1 MKFEPAIDRA
11 SLLEHV
17 QTAYGL
23 AVEEITFVPV
33 GYVAVC
39 YALRCPGDEGYFLK
53 LWPDTAT
60 GRWSSARQAI
70 ILPLVRAIYDRGVYR
85 RVAYPL
91 VTRDN
96 TLWATFHGDRFA
108 ALPFLPG
115 EHAPLSAWPQAF
127 ADEYARVL
135 AAIHRGTALLEDVLP
150 PRETFALSF
159 EPDLLASLP
168 DIAAIG
174 PQARPGLQALRNL
187 MAARRDDVLAQL
199 ERLRSLQARV
209 RALPGPAVLCHT
221 DLAGDNILV
230 DEDGRLSLL
239 DWDGA
244 VVATPEY
251 DLKEAVG
258 EDFGRCIAVY
268 LAAGGAQPLE
278 ADRFAFYLLRRYLE
292 DFSARVVNILHHNT
306 THEEDEDEDDLEGM
320 EVWGVVRW
328 NQLDATLVTI
338 ATALQDIAS

>member
-1 MKFEPAIDRA
+1 MKYEPAIDRD

-17 QTAYGL
+17 HATYGL

-33 GYVAVC
+33 GYVAAC
-39 YALRCPGDEGYFLK
+39 YALRCPDGERYFLK
-53 LWPDTAT
+53 LWPNTAT
-60 GRWSSARQAI
+60 GRWSSAQQAI
-70 ILPLVRAIYDRGVYR
+70 ILPLVRAIYERGVYR

-91 VTRDN
+91 MTRDT
-96 TLWATFHGDRFA
+96 TLWATFQGDWYAVF
-108 ALPFLPG
+108 PFLPG
-115 EHAPLSAWPQAF
+115 DHAPIVDWPLAF
-127 ADEYARVL
+127 ADEYARTL
-135 AAIHRGTALLEDVLP
+135 AAIHRGTALLEDILP
-150 PRETFALSF
+150 PRETYDLSF

-168 DIAAIG
+168 AIAAIG
-174 PQARPGLQALRNL
+174 PEARPGLHGLRAL
-187 MAARRDDVLAQL
+187 MTAHGDDALAQL
-199 ERLRSLQARV
+199 ERLRALQSRV
-209 RALPGPAVLCHT
+209 RTLPGPAVLCHT

-230 DEDGRLSLL
+230 DDEGRLFLL

-258 EDFGRCIAVY
+258 EHFGRIIAVY
-268 LAAGGAQPLE
+268 LAAGGARPLE

-306 THEEDEDEDDLEGM
+306 TPEQDEDDLEGM
-320 EVWGVVRW
+320 VVWGVARW

-338 ATALQDIAS
+338 RTALHDLAS

>member
-1 MKFEPAIDRA
+1 MKYEPAIERG

-17 QTAYGL
+17 HAAYGL

-39 YALRCPGDEGYFLK
+39 YALRCSGGERYFLK
-53 LWPDTAT
+53 LWPDTAA
-60 GRWSSARQAI
+60 GRWSSARQAT
-70 ILPLVRAIYDRGVYR
+70 ILPLVRAIYERGVYR

-91 VTRDN
+91 LTCDDA
-96 TLWATFHGDRFA
+96 LWATFQGNRFA
-108 ALPFLPG
+108 AFPLLPG
-115 EHAPLSAWPQAF
+115 QHAPLSAWPLAF
-127 ADEYARVL
+127 ADEFARTL
-135 AAIHRGTALLEDVLP
+135 AAIHRGIALLEDVLP

-159 EPDLLASLP
+159 EDDLRASLSV
-168 DIAAIG
+168 IAAIG
-174 PQARPGLQALRNL
+174 PQARPDLQALRDL
-187 MAARRDDVLAQL
+187 MSRRGDDVLAQL
-199 ERLRSLQARV
+199 ERLRALQARA
-209 RALPGPAVLCHT
+209 RSLPGPAVLCHT

-230 DEDGRLSLL
+230 DGDGRLSLL

-258 EDFGRCIAVY
+258 EDFGRFIAVY
-268 LAAGGAQPLE
+268 LAAGGAQPLV

-306 THEEDEDEDDLEGM
+306 TPEQDVDDIEGM
-320 EVWGVVRW
+320 EVWGVARW
-328 NQLDATLVTI
+328 NLLDATLVTI
-338 ATALQDIAS
+338 AAALRDIAS

>member
-1 MKFEPAIDRA
+1 MKYEPAIDRA

-17 QTAYGL
+17 RTAYGL

-39 YALRCPGDEGYFLK
+39 YALSSPDGERYFLK

-60 GRWSSARQAI
+60 GRWSSERQAI

-85 RVAYPL
+85 HVAYPL

-96 TLWATFHGDRFA
+96 ALWATFQGDRFA
-108 ALPFLPG
+108 VFPYLPG
-115 EHAPLSAWPQAF
+115 RHAPLSAWPLAF
-127 ADEYARVL
+127 ADEYARTV

-150 PRETFALSF
+150 PREDFALSF
-159 EPDLLASLP
+159 EPDLLASLS

-174 PQARPGLQALRNL
+174 SQARLGLQALRDL
-187 MAARRDDVLAQL
+187 MSRHSDDALAQIK
-199 ERLRSLQARV
+199 RLRALQARV
-209 RALPGPAVLCHT
+209 RNLPGPAVLCHT

-230 DEDGRLSLL
+230 NEDGRLSLL

-258 EDFGRCIAVY
+258 EDFGRVIAIY
-268 LAAGGAQPLE
+268 LAAGGAQPLD

-306 THEEDEDEDDLEGM
+306 TADQDEDDLEGM
-320 EVWGVVRW
+320 EVWGVDRW
-328 NQLDATLVTI
+328 NHLDATLVI
-338 ATALQDIAS
+338 ISTALHDLAS

>member
-1 MKFEPAIDRA
+1 MKHEPAIDRA

-17 QTAYGL
+17 HAAYGF

-39 YALRCPGDEGYFLK
+39 YTLRCLGGERYFLK

-70 ILPLVRAIYDRGVYR
+70 ILPLVRAIYERGVYR

-96 TLWATFHGDRFA
+96 ALWAMFQGDRFA
-108 ALPFLPG
+108 IFPFLSG
-115 EHAPLSAWPQAF
+115 EHAPLSAWPLAY
-127 ADEYARVL
+127 ADEYARAL
-135 AAIHRGTALLEDVLP
+135 AAIHRGAALLEDVLP
-150 PRETFALSF
+150 PRETFGLSF
-159 EPDLLASLP
+159 EPDLLTSLP
-168 DIAAIG
+168 AIASIG
-174 PQARPGLQALRNL
+174 PQARPGLHALRDL
-187 MAARRDDVLAQL
+187 MVRRSDDTLAQL
-199 ERLRSLQARV
+199 ERLRALQARV
-209 RALPGPAVLCHT
+209 RALPGTAVLCHT

-258 EDFGRCIAVY
+258 EDFGRVVAVY
-268 LAAGGAQPLE
+268 LDAGGARPLE
-278 ADRFAFYLLRRYLE
+278 TDRFAFYLLRRYLE

-306 THEEDEDEDDLEGM
+306 TPEQDEDDLEGM
-320 EVWGVVRW
+320 EIWGVARW
-328 NQLDATLVTI
+328 NQLDAMLVTI
-338 ATALQDIAS
+338 TTALHAVGS

>member
-1 MKFEPAIDRA
+1 MKHEPAIDRA

-17 QTAYGL
+17 HAAYGL

-39 YALRCPGDEGYFLK
+39 YTLRCPNGERYFLK

-70 ILPLVRAIYDRGVYR
+70 ILPLVRAIYERGIYR

-91 VTRDN
+91 MTRDN
-96 TLWATFHGDRFA
+96 AFWATFQGDRFA
-108 ALPFLPG
+108 VFPLLPG
-115 EHAPLSAWPQAF
+115 THAPHSAWPLAF
-127 ADEYARVL
+127 ADEYARTL

-150 PRETFALSF
+150 PRETYDLSF
-159 EPDLLASLP
+159 EPDLLASMP
-168 DIAAIG
+168 AIAAIG
-174 PQARPGLQALRNL
+174 PQARPGPQALRNL
-187 MAARRDDVLAQL
+187 MTARSNDALAQL
-199 ERLRSLQARV
+199 ERLRALQDRM
-209 RALPGPAVLCHT
+209 RTLPGPAVLCHT

-230 DEDGRLSLL
+230 DEDGRLALL

-258 EDFGRCIAVY
+258 EDFGRCVAVY

-306 THEEDEDEDDLEGM
+306 TPEQDDDDLEGM
-320 EVWGVVRW
+320 EVWGVARW
-328 NQLDATLVTI
+328 NQLDATLVTV
-338 ATALQDIAS
+338 TAALRDIAS

>member
-1 MKFEPAIDRA
+1 MKYEAAIDRA

-17 QTAYGL
+17 HTAYGL
-23 AVEEITFVPV
+23 AVEAITFVPI
-33 GYVAVC
+33 GYVAAC
-39 YALRCPGDEGYFLK
+39 YAVRCPGGERYFLK

-70 ILPLVRAIYDRGVYR
+70 ILPLVRAIYERGVYR
-85 RVAYPL
+85 GVAYPL

-96 TLWATFHGDRFA
+96 ALWATFQGDRFA
-108 ALPFLPG
+108 VFPYLPG
-115 EHAPLSAWPQAF
+115 DHAPLSAWPQAF
-127 ADEYARVL
+127 ADEYARTL

-150 PRETFALSF
+150 PRETYSLSF
-159 EPDLLASLP
+159 EPGLLASLP
-168 DIAAIG
+168 AIAAIG
-174 PQARPGLQALRNL
+174 PQARPDLQALRDL
-187 MAARRDDVLAQL
+187 MAMRRDDLLAQI
-199 ERLRSLQARV
+199 ERLRALQARV
-209 RALPGPAVLCHT
+209 RALPGPEVLCHT

-258 EDFGRCIAVY
+258 EDFSRFIAVY

-278 ADRFAFYLLRRYLE
+278 ADRFAFYLLHRYLE

-306 THEEDEDEDDLEGM
+306 TAEQDEDDLEGM
-320 EVWGVVRW
+320 EVWGVARW
-328 NQLDATLVTI
+328 NQLDATLVTVT
-338 ATALQDIAS
+338 TALRDTAS

>member
-1 MKFEPAIDRA
+1 MKYEPAIDRA
-11 SLLEHV
+11 SLLELIHA
-17 QTAYGL
+17 AYGL
-23 AVEEITFVPV
+23 AVEAITFVPV

-39 YALRCPGDEGYFLK
+39 YVLRCSDGSRYFLK
-53 LWPDTAT
+53 LWPNTAT

-85 RVAYPL
+85 HVAYPL
-91 VTRDN
+91 ATRDN
-96 TLWATFHGDRFA
+96 ALWATFHGDRFA
-108 ALPFLPG
+108 IFPYLPG
-115 EHAPLSAWPQAF
+115 QHAPLSAWPLAF
-127 ADEYARVL
+127 ADEYARAL

-159 EPDLLASLP
+159 EDDLRASLP
-168 DIAAIG
+168 AIAAIG
-174 PQARPGLQALRNL
+174 PQARPGLQALRDL
-187 MAARRDDVLAQL
+187 ISRRGDDVLSQL
-199 ERLRSLQARV
+199 ERLCALQARA
-209 RALPGPAVLCHT
+209 RSLPEAAVLCHT

-258 EDFGRCIAVY
+258 EDFGRVITVY

-306 THEEDEDEDDLEGM
+306 THEEDADDLEGM
-320 EVWGVVRW
+320 EVWGISRW

>member
-1 MKFEPAIDRA
+1 MKHEPAIDRA

-23 AVEEITFVPV
+23 AVEAITFVPI

-39 YALRCPGDEGYFLK
+39 YALRSPDGERYFLK

-91 VTRDN
+91 VTRDDA
-96 TLWATFHGDRFA
+96 LWATFHGDRFA
-108 ALPFLPG
+108 VFPFLPG
-115 EHAPLSAWPQAF
+115 VHAPLSAWPSAF
-127 ADEYARVL
+127 ADEYARTL

-150 PRETFALSF
+150 PRETFDISF
-159 EPDLLASLP
+159 EPDMLASLP
-168 DIAAIG
+168 AIAAVG
-174 PQARPGLQALRNL
+174 PQARPGLQALRDL
-187 MAARRDDVLAQL
+187 MIQRGDDVLAQI
-199 ERLRSLQARV
+199 ERLRALQARV

-230 DEDGRLSLL
+230 DEEGHLSLL

-258 EDFGRCIAVY
+258 ENFGRVVAVY

-306 THEEDEDEDDLEGM
+306 TPEQDDDDLEGM
-320 EVWGVVRW
+320 EVWGVARW

-338 ATALQDIAS
+338 TAALRDIAS

>member
-1 MKFEPAIDRA
+1 MKHEPAIHRA

-17 QTAYGL
+17 HAAYGL

-33 GYVAVC
+33 GYVAAC
-39 YALRCPGDEGYFLK
+39 YALRCSGGERYFLK

-60 GRWSSARQAI
+60 GRWSSARQDI
-70 ILPLVRAIYDRGVYR
+70 ILPLVRAIYERGVYR
-85 RVAYPL
+85 HIAYPL
-91 VTRDN
+91 VTHDN
-96 TLWATFHGDRFA
+96 ALWATFQGNRYAVF
-108 ALPFLPG
+108 PFLPG
-115 EHAPLSAWPQAF
+115 EHAPLSPWPLAF
-127 ADEYARVL
+127 ADEYARTL

-150 PRETFALSF
+150 PRETFGLSF
-159 EPDLLASLP
+159 EPDLLVSLP

-174 PQARPGLQALRNL
+174 PAARPGLQALRDL
-187 MAARRDDVLAQL
+187 MIQRGDDVLAQI
-199 ERLRSLQARV
+199 ERVRALQARV

-230 DEDGRLSLL
+230 DEDGRLALL

-244 VVATPEY
+244 VVATSEY

-258 EDFGRCIAVY
+258 EDFGRCIAIY
-268 LAAGGAQPLE
+268 LDAGGAQPLE

-306 THEEDEDEDDLEGM
+306 TPEQDEDDLEGM
-320 EVWGVVRW
+320 EVWGIARW
-328 NQLDATLVTI
+328 NQLDVILVTI
-338 ATALQDIAS
+338 TAALRGLAS